1 MSRSRILTALDG
13 GLALPEGEILVLR
26 PPMAMDLGAL
36 PAERLLVQHTFRPDR
51 DAWAG
56 AGVRVVDEPGP
67 AAVALVSVPRSK
79 ALARGLIAEAAKA
92 APLVLVDGQR
102 TDGVDSVWRE
112 VRARR
117 GEVEGLTQGHG
128 RLFWFAG
135 GEGFEDWALPGPQKG
150 PEGLFSQ
157 PGVFS
162 ADGADRGSLML
173 AEALP
178 PKLPKRMA
186 DFGAG
191 IGVLAL
197 AVLAREGVESIDLV
211 EAERLAL
218 DCARLNVTDPR
229 ARFLWEDARAG
240 ARGPYDGI
248 VMNPPFHAGRAPE
261 PALGAGFIAAA
272 AKALTPQGQLW
283 VVANRHLPYE
293 ATLAAAFRQVVEI
306 GGDGGFKLLHASQP
320 VRAKAGAPRP
330 SSRPGAKPA
339 RVVRTRR

>member
-1 MSRSRILTALDG
+1 MSKTRLLTALDG

-36 PAERLLVQHTFRPDR
+36 PAERVAIRHTFRPDR

-56 AGVRVVDEPGP
+56 AGWRVVEEAGP
-67 AAVALVSVPRSK
+67 AGVALVCVPRSK
-79 ALARGLIAEAAKA
+79 TLARGLIAEAARL
-92 APLVLVDGQR
+92 APMVLVDGQR

-135 GEGFEDWALPGPQKG
+135 GDGFEDWALPGPVKG
-150 PEGLFSQ
+150 ADGLFSQ

-162 ADGADRGSLML
+162 AEGADRGSLLL

-178 PKLPKRMA
+178 STLPKRMA

-191 IGVLAL
+191 IGVLSL
-197 AVLAREGVESIDLV
+197 AVLARERVESVDLI

-229 ARFLWEDARAG
+229 ARFLWEDATVG

-248 VMNPPFHAGRAPE
+248 VMNPPFHAGRAADPG
-261 PALGAGFIAAA
+261 LGRAFLAAA
-272 AKALTPQGQLW
+272 AKALTPSGQLW

-293 ATLAAAFRQVVEI
+293 ATLQEGFRQVAEI
-306 GGDGGFKLLHASQP
+306 GGDAGFKLLHASQP
-320 VRAKAGAPRP
+320 VRAKVAARP
-330 SSRPGAKPA
+330 SGVQRSRRHSG
-339 RVVRTRR
+339 